1 VIFGGMIYK
10 WDINLVYECILKN
23 LDELIADMEDLRS

>member
-1 VIFGGMIYK
+1 MIYK
-10 WDINLVYECILKN
+10 WDIDLVYERILKN